1 MLCVLIDRRLLAGG
15 IAMLAVGIGMSAYI
29 GSLTPTA
36 DPGITEEEA
45 LDLMERQREVQDMG
59 TLSGI
64 VAGVGMLLVIISF
77 GARRRKKGPADI
89 RKKPSV
95 GM

>member
-1 MLCVLIDRRLLAGG
+1 MLIDRRLLAGG
-15 IAMLAVGIGMSAYI
+15 VAMLAVGIGMSAYI

-36 DPGITEEEA
+36 DPNITEEEA
-45 LDLMERQREVQDMG
+45 LNLIERQREVQDMG

-89 RKKPSV
+89 RKKPSI
-95 GM
+95 GI